1 MHLKN
6 AESNRY
12 NRIEFNCESNRS
24 KFAKIVLESNRKPM
38 NRNRIESLPCQRFT
52 ALLPGHGHTKQVI

>member
-12 NRIEFNCESNRS
+12 IRIKSNLIVNRIELNRS
-24 KFAKIVLESNRKPM
+24 KFAKIILESNRKPM
-38 NRNRIESLPCQRFT
+38 NRNRIETLPCQRFT
-52 ALLPGHGHTKQVI
+52 ALNV